1 MITKLRLE
9 NFKGFKRLEVP
20 ETSTI
25 TLIGGQNNIGKT
37 SLLEGIFLFYDT
49 GDPGM
54 FMRHLAWRGINV
66 VSSIDPDI
74 VVAPIFYHFDFKQ
87 HLKIAVSDAI
97 YRVVM
102 EVAFHVDS
110 VDRSININLADTSG
124 AIPQIKSDLTSQSSY
139 DFKIEYKIDGQ
150 DTQSTHLLMN
160 KSLSNLNV
168 HFSPGVIK
176 GFPDKMRNGA
186 IYLGLPVNTNAD
198 DTVRFAQLDIEN
210 RIPRVINF
218 LQVLEPKLVGL
229 SSVTG
234 PQQISVMYADVGM
247 GRKIP
252 MALLGGGMNRLL
264 SIILAIATV
273 KNGIV
278 LIDEVDAGIHY
289 SHMPKVWEGIS
300 RAAREFNC
308 QIFATTHS
316 YECLQAAYNGIA
328 QADMAHEFRYI
339 RLERNQQEIVAQTY
353 THDLLGAALSR
364 GWEVR

>member
-1 MITKLRLE
+1 MITKVSLE
-9 NFKGFKRLEVP
+9 NFKGFKHLEVP
-20 ETSTI
+20 DTSTI

-37 SLLEGIFLFYDT
+37 SLLEGIFLFYDI
-49 GDPGM
+49 GDPAM
-54 FMRHLAWRGINV
+54 FMRHLSWRGINV

-74 VVAPIFYHFDFKQ
+74 VVAPIFYNFDFK
-87 HLKIAVSDAI
+87 HNLKIAVTDAI
-97 YRVVM
+97 YKVVM
-102 EVAFHVDS
+102 EVSFNVDA
-110 VDRSININLADTSG
+110 VDRSINIDLADARGT
-124 AIPQIKSDLTSQSSY
+124 IPQIKSDLAPQSSY
-139 DFKIEYKIDGQ
+139 DFKIDYKIDGQ
-150 DTQSTHLLMN
+150 DTQSTRLLMN
-160 KSLSNLNV
+160 KSPSNLNV

-176 GFPDKMRNGA
+176 GLPDKMRNGA

-198 DTVRFAQLDIEN
+198 DAVRFAQLDIEN

-218 LQVLEPKLVGL
+218 LQVLEPQLKGL

-234 PQQISVMYADVGM
+234 PQQISMMYADIGM
-247 GRKIP
+247 SRKIP
-252 MALLGGGMNRLL
+252 MAFLGGGMSRLL

-328 QADMAHEFRYI
+328 QADMAHEFRFI
-339 RLERNQQEIVAQTY
+339 RLERDKQDIIAKTY
-353 THDLLGAALSR
+353 THDLLGAALSH